1 MPLSSLV
8 PKGIYR
14 RLRCVTLGDGVMCS
28 GNHLEDVVSA
38 DSFLLSH
45 FLNGIILN
53 QSFSVCVGTD
63 CRYRMKIIVGPVS
76 RTPVSWLISQ
86 LLPTDMRI
94 TIH

>member
-1 MPLSSLV
+1 MFVIPVSTFTWVGAQSGSWPVPLSSLV

-14 RLRCVTLGDGVMCS
+14 GLRSVTLGDGVMCS

-53 QSFSVCVGTD
+53 LSLCVLVEIAGT
-63 CRYRMKIIVGPVS
+63 G
-76 RTPVSWLISQ
+76 
-86 LLPTDMRI
+86 
-94 TIH
+94 